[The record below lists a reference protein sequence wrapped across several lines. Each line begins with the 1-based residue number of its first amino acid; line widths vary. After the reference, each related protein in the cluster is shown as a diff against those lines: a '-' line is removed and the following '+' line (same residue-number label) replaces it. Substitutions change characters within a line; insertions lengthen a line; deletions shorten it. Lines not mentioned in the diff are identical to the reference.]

1 MAMLKVENCPSN
13 KLAFTNR
20 IFLSKTDFARLKG
33 ARARARSR
41 RPSARALRR
50 ASRAGAGPDQGTDDS
65 TLLVEVFN
73 NSSKGFVFTAGVY
86 PTMKDGS
93 LGVAGLQ
100 RRTAML
106 ELDQEVRVEP
116 FRPAADI
123 ALSSITI
130 VINLIQKK
138 AGQKPVEI
146 DCAALS
152 ELFKNEY
159 GAQVFTANQ
168 KLAINFKVRGLL
180 PPHRPPD
187 RSQMREMRARLSTR
201 RGISLSQ
208 GTYLDATIDSLQYA
222 DLRIGASS
230 AAVAQ
235 TGGPPG
241 SAARGQLLASTEIE
255 WSVPSTGSFV
265 RLSGKSSKRPDLFT
279 SDFDF
284 AKLGAKRRRVAR
296 RLRIRDSPGV

>member
-1 MAMLKVENCPSN
+1 M
-13 KLAFTNR
+13 
-20 IFLSKTDFARLKG
+20 
-33 ARARARSR
+33 
-41 RPSARALRR
+41 
-50 ASRAGAGPDQGTDDS
+50 
-65 TLLVEVFN
+65 FN

-123 ALSSITI
+123 ALSEITI

-138 AGQKPVEI
+138 AGQKPVEV

-168 KLAINFKVRGLL
+168 KLAINFKVCALL
-180 PPHRPPD
+180 SSPRRRPD
-187 RSQMREMRARLSTR
+187 RLPHSQARARADALV
-201 RGISLSQ
+201 SQ

-235 TGGPPG
+235 TGGSPG
-241 SAARGQLLASTEIE
+241 SAARGQLLGSTEIE
-255 WSVPSTGSFV
+255 WTVPSTGSFV